1 MMISHPHLTSTR
13 LPERSIDPPLRS
25 NTAQLLATP
34 HHINSK
40 LCVWLVLKN
49 VGAIDPQM
57 VIWEHHTAGSV
68 YKEEIPYMASRCV
81 YNESVQDVQPLSTKQ
96 LNDSID
102 I

>member
-34 HHINSK
+34 YHM
-40 LCVWLVLKN
+40 VLKN